1 MIEND
6 VLYADV
12 VGSIHA
18 LSTTTEF
25 GDYTS
30 SDIGEA
36 DKISSFMR
44 LNANLSKLRR
54 AQGIW
59 YPRKQQAWL
68 SLPLLGSDDNN
79 LRFVTIFEPSPG
91 GEPLPQR
98 RFFMSRRDIGVSL
111 WLRPD
116 SAGVPRPAIGDN
128 AGFVWNMDQDA
139 RNKGGV
145 AYPITFE
152 TANTDFGFA
161 DQQIA
166 TRAKAGQ
173 FLEVSYEP
181 KGNWDLTVEVFWDDA
196 LTDTILFNMGQ
207 TGSPIGSFILDTD
220 ILSSSAISSVRQRMA
235 GSGRRLRLAGQN
247 NGLNQDISLASFH
260 VGLSL
265 MDERTG

>member
-1 MIEND
+1 
-6 VLYADV
+6 
-12 VGSIHA
+12 
-18 LSTTTEF
+18 
-25 GDYTS
+25 
-30 SDIGEA
+30 
-36 DKISSFMR
+36 
-44 LNANLSKLRR
+44 
-54 AQGIW
+54 
-59 YPRKQQAWL
+59 
-68 SLPLLGSDDNN
+68 
-79 LRFVTIFEPSPG
+79 
-91 GEPLPQR
+91 
-98 RFFMSRRDIGVSL
+98 
-111 WLRPD
+111 
-116 SAGVPRPAIGDN
+116 
-128 AGFVWNMDQDA
+128 MDQDA